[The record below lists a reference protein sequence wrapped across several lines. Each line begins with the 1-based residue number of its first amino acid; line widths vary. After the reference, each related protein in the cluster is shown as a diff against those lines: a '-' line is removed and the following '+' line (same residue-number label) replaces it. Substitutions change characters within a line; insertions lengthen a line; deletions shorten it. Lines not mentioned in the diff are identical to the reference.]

1 MVLDSTISQYHN
13 FMAGTPQMFDPSQ
26 SNVDHKNSS
35 VTMWIIIG
43 PIGGFN
49 YLLLC
54 LASRLK
60 DHVND
65 KTKLPILIFP
75 EGECNHTAST
85 PV

>member
-1 MVLDSTISQYHN
+1 MTHTVSDSTISQDHN
-13 FMAGTPQMFDPSQ
+13 FTADTSQMFDPSQ
-26 SNVDHKNSS
+26 LNVDHKNSS

-43 PIGGFN
+43 PI